1 MVHIC
6 YRLDVQIV
14 QSLYKKF
21 DVSILILLFLIP
33 AGNSLSTIVTVK
45 NGTYVFKIVPRL
57 NTTGTYKFIF
67 LRLEMAVN

>member
-33 AGNSLSTIVTVK
+33 ASNSLSTIVTVK
-45 NGTYVFKIVPRL
+45 NGRYVFKIVPL
-57 NTTGTYKFIF
+57 FNTTGTYKFIF
-67 LRLEMAVN
+67 LRLETAVN